1 MHELAFPLLVALII
15 VALAFDFLNGL
26 HDAANSIATLVATRA
41 ARPGPAVALAAA
53 GNILGPLFFGA
64 AVADVVAGVVQVPAD
79 EMVTVI
85 GAALT
90 GAVVWNLVTWRLGL
104 PSSSGHA
111 LVGGLAGAAI
121 LEGGIEAVNWGP
133 LDGWK
138 PVGVGGMLLALA
150 LAPIAGFVIGWIGE
164 RVLRRGFRGATDAV
178 RGPVRAAQWGASG
191 LVAFGHGAND
201 GQKAVGLIGAMLVA
215 TGKTSSLHAPTWA
228 KLASGGALT
237 LGTALGGWP
246 IVRTIGQ
253 RIFRLRPTDSL
264 ASQGGSAM
272 VLLVSTAVGAP
283 VSTTQVVASSVVG
296 AGAGRRRMHHIR
308 WEVVREILIAWL
320 VTLPVCAALAAL
332 ALVPWRWLT

>member
-1 MHELAFPLLVALII
+1 VSGLDVAIGLAIAY
-15 VALAFDFLNGL
+15 AFTNGL

-53 GNILGPLFFGA
+53 GNILGPLLFGA

-90 GAVVWNLVTWRLGL
+90 GAVVWNLFTWRKGL

-111 LVGGLAGAAI
+111 LVGGLVGAAVV
-121 LEGGIEAVNWGP
+121 EGGLDAVNWGP
-133 LDGWK
+133 FNGWK
-138 PVGVGGMLLALA
+138 PAGVGGILLALA
-150 LAPIAGFVIGWIGE
+150 LAPVAGFLIGWVGDS
-164 RVLRRGFRGATDAV
+164 VLRVGFRRATNSM

-201 GQKAVGLIGAMLVA
+201 GQKAVGLIGAMLLAAGNA
-215 TGKTSSLHAPTWA
+215 TSARGPTWA
-228 KLASGGALT
+228 ELACGIALT
-237 LGTALGGWP
+237 VGTAFGGWP

-253 RIFRLRPTDSL
+253 RLFRLRPVDSL
-264 ASQGGSAM
+264 ASQGGSAA

-296 AGAGRRRMHHIR
+296 AGAGRRRMHHVN
-308 WEVVREILIAWL
+308 WPVVREILIAWL

-332 ALVPWRWLT
+332 AIVPWRWFT